1 VQVGTTLFQVNTLDD
16 LEGLYTDLGGN
27 TFM

>member
-1 VQVGTTLFQVNTLDD
+1 VKVGTTLFHNTPDNIF
-16 LEGLYTDLGGN
+16 GPYIDLGGN

>member
-1 VQVGTTLFQVNTLDD
+1 VKVGTTLFEVNTLDD
-16 LEGLYTDLGGN
+16 IEGLYTDLGGN